1 VDPRLTAALVNA
13 VVVVV
18 GVPATLVGFILVVE
32 ALLRRL
38 PDRVQPRIRPWL
50 WLFPALAFLGVFLVY
65 PTILTIIRSFQNRAG
80 DEFVGLANYEWFF
93 GDSGA
98 LSSLL
103 NSGLWVILLPL
114 ITVGLGLIIAVIVD
128 RVRYES
134 VAKSVIFLPLAI
146 SATAAGVIW
155 FFMFLW
161 QPPGQAQVGTLNGAL
176 DAVGQGPV
184 AFLQV
189 ADFRFN
195 TVMLVLVMAWMWTGF
210 AMVILS
216 AAYKGISPELLEAA
230 RVDGANEWR
239 VFQRI
244 VWPLLLPTVAVI
256 TTTMI
261 ITALKAFDLVYVMT
275 GGQFDTSVIAFEMIQ
290 QLGFG
295 RIDRSSAVAVILLL
309 TIIPIMAFQIRRF
322 QAQEAIR

>member
-1 VDPRLTAALVNA
+1 MDPRLFNA
-13 VVVVV
+13 IVVVV
-18 GVPATLVGFILVVE
+18 GVPATLVGFILGIE
-32 ALLRRL
+32 WLLRFL
-38 PDRVQPRIRPWL
+38 PARMQPRLRPWL
-50 WLFPALAFLGVFLVY
+50 WLLPALAFLGVFLVY
-65 PTILTIIRSFQNRAG
+65 PTIQTLFRSFYDKFG
-80 DEFVGLANYEWFF
+80 KTFIGLDNYTWFF
-93 GDSGA
+93 GNSDA
-98 LSSLL
+98 ASSLI
-103 NSGLWVILLPL
+103 NSLIWVVLLPI
-114 ITVGLGLIIAVIVD
+114 ITVGLGLAIAVIVD

-134 VAKSVIFLPLAI
+134 IAKSVIFLPLAI

-161 QPPGQAQVGTLNGAL
+161 QPPGQPQVGTLNGAL
-176 DAVGQGPV
+176 GAVGVDPV

-189 ADFRFN
+189 DSFRFN

-210 AMVILS
+210 AMVIIS

-275 GGQFDTSVIAFEMIQ
+275 GGKFDTSVMAFSMIQ
-290 QLGFG
+290 QFGFG
-295 RIDRSSAVAVILLL
+295 QQGRSAAIAVILLL
-309 TIIPIMAFQIRRF
+309 AIIPIMAFNIRRF
-322 QAQEAIR
+322 RAQEAIR

>member
-1 VDPRLTAALVNA
+1 VDPRIASGIVNA
-13 VVVVV
+13 IVVVV
-18 GVPATLVGFILVVE
+18 GVPVTLVGFILLVE
-32 ALLRRL
+32 YVLKFL
-38 PDRVQPRIRPWL
+38 PPRAQPRLRPWL
-50 WLFPALAFLGVFLVY
+50 WLLPALGFLGVFLVY
-65 PTILTIIRSFQNRAG
+65 PTIQTIIRSFQNRAG
-80 DEFVGLANYEWFF
+80 TEFVGLANYEWFF
-93 GDSGA
+93 NDKDA
-98 LSSLL
+98 LSSLI
-103 NSGLWVILLPL
+103 NSGIWVVLLPV
-114 ITVGLGLIIAVIVD
+114 ITVGLGLLIAVVVD

-134 VAKSVIFLPLAI
+134 FAKSVIFLPLAI

-161 QPPGQAQVGTLNGAL
+161 QPPGQPQVGTLNGAL
-176 DAVGQGPV
+176 GALGADPV

-189 ADFRFN
+189 DNLRFN
-195 TVMLVLVMAWMWTGF
+195 TVMLIVVMAWMWTGF

-230 RVDGANEWR
+230 RVDGATEWR

-261 ITALKAFDLVYVMT
+261 ITALKAFDLVYVMS

-290 QLGFG
+290 QFGFG
-295 RIDRSSAVAVILLL
+295 RVERSSAVAVILLL
-309 TIIPIMAFQIRRF
+309 AIIPIMAFQIRRF

>member
-1 VDPRLTAALVNA
+1 MDPRLFNA
-13 VVVVV
+13 IVVVV
-18 GVPATLVGFILVVE
+18 GVPATLVGFILGIE
-32 ALLRRL
+32 WLLRFL
-38 PDRVQPRIRPWL
+38 PARMQPRLRPWL
-50 WLFPALAFLGVFLVY
+50 WLLPALAFLGVFLVY
-65 PTILTIIRSFQNRAG
+65 PTIQTLFRSFYDKFGKTFIGLDNYTW
-80 DEFVGLANYEWFF
+80 FVGNSDAV
-93 GDSGA
+93 
-98 LSSLL
+98 SSLI
-103 NSGLWVILLPL
+103 NSLIWVVLLPI
-114 ITVGLGLIIAVIVD
+114 ITVGLGLAIAVIVD

-134 VAKSVIFLPLAI
+134 IAKSVIFLPLAI

-161 QPPGQAQVGTLNGAL
+161 QPPGQPQVGTLNGAL
-176 DAVGQGPV
+176 GAVGVDPV

-189 ADFRFN
+189 DSFRFN

-210 AMVILS
+210 AMVIIS

-275 GGQFDTSVIAFEMIQ
+275 GGKFDTSVMAFSMIQ
-290 QLGFG
+290 QFGFG
-295 RIDRSSAVAVILLL
+295 QQGRSAAIAVILLL
-309 TIIPIMAFQIRRF
+309 AIIPIMAFNIRRF
-322 QAQEAIR
+322 RAQEAIR